1 MTTKKETSLQALGLV
16 ARIVLC
22 PITLVFIWSAIAGP
36 PKSNAPGNEGMLPIE
51 LSGKLFSAYFF
62 FSSV

>member
-1 MTTKKETSLQALGLV
+1 MTNKKETTLQALGLM

-36 PKSNAPGNEGMLPIE
+36 PKRNAPGNEGSDPIGRQITSLLISQFKE
-51 LSGKLFSAYFF
+51 K
-62 FSSV
+62 